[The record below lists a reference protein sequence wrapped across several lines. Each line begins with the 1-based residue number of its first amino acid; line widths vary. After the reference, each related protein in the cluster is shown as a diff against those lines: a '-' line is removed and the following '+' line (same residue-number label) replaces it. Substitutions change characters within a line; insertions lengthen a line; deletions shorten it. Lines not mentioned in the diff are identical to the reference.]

1 MSKEDID
8 LLEKVIRIGKKW
20 SEISRITPGR
30 TENGVKNR
38 FNSLMKKWLKKH
50 SYSSSIEEEVI
61 VSELYKSL
69 IDCQSKT
76 ESESR
81 KNELEMA
88 ISRNQTLSKRVFHIE
103 ELRKK
108 QEFNLLF
115 ELLKSDIGNS
125 NVSDTEKIKLCG
137 SMKRDPNMIERLS
150 EKKIHFEIP
159 LKTEDNEKEPV
170 TNSSA
175 NAGAGM
181 GGMFPSIFNMNAWM
195 MQQQMMMMNMMMTQ
209 NFTRNMMMNGLIKQ
223 E

>member
-1 MSKEDID
+1 M
-8 LLEKVIRIGKKW
+8 IRVGKKW

-50 SYSSSIEEEVI
+50 SYPPSTEEDLI

-69 IDCQSKT
+69 LDSQTKT
-76 ESESR
+76 EKENR

-115 ELLKSDIGNS
+115 ELLKNDIGNS
-125 NVSDTEKIKLCG
+125 GVVDSEKIKLCG
-137 SMKRDPNMIERLS
+137 SLKRDAEILDKLPEKTIHVEEVPVKKEDIGKEQTNNINGGVNMS
-150 EKKIHFEIP
+150 
-159 LKTEDNEKEPV
+159 V
-170 TNSSA
+170 
-175 NAGAGM
+175 
-181 GGMFPSIFNMNAWM
+181 FPSFFNMNAFM

-209 NFTRNMMMNGLIKQ
+209 SLTRNLMMNGLMKQ